1 MSISEFKKR
10 ILVADDDNK
19 IRKFLFANLKSLG
32 YEVQTAGDG
41 EEALSLFEAKKFDL
55 VLLDIMMP
63 KLDGIGTL
71 KKIRAESNVPVLL
84 LTAKGEI
91 EDKVL
96 GLDSG
101 ADDYLAKPFAL
112 EELFARVR
120 ALLRR
125 SETIS
130 ERLNVPVKKKEFVNG
145 PLVLNLSEQRFWING
160 AEIHLTGNEF
170 KLLALFMQYKNSII
184 SHEQILHSVWGPES
198 ISETQYIRVVV
209 GRLRQKLKKGGLDQD
224 IIRSVSGFRY
234 ILESTKSSLN
244 HTDN

>member
-1 MSISEFKKR
+1 
-10 ILVADDDNK
+10 
-19 IRKFLFANLKSLG
+19 
-32 YEVQTAGDG
+32 
-41 EEALSLFEAKKFDL
+41 
-55 VLLDIMMP
+55 MP

-224 IIRSVSGFRY
+224 IIRSVSGFGY